1 MLSLSY
7 RSRRRVFRVQ
17 SILVTTPTCWTSGR
31 STNKRIDFTVDRV
44 YRCFLPIFIECV
56 GAVILYAN
64 ELSTPWPIYIY
75 KKKKKIQPFLSSQFY
90 AGRYIRFQFSISR
103 FVSLTSSL
111 PRSPYLVQWKIKG
124 QLVGD
129 PGNFERKTAFRHKTP
144 ANKNRCYLNS
154 QI

>member
-1 MLSLSY
+1 MSSAFNQY
-7 RSRRRVFRVQ
+7 
-17 SILVTTPTCWTSGR
+17 LVTTPTCWTSGR

-75 KKKKKIQPFLSSQFY
+75 IHIKRKKIQPFLSSNFTQ
-90 AGRYIRFQFSISR
+90 ANIRFQFSISR

-111 PRSPYLVQWKIKG
+111 LRSLHLVQWKIKG

-129 PGNFERKTAFRHKTP
+129 PRNFERKTAFRHKTP